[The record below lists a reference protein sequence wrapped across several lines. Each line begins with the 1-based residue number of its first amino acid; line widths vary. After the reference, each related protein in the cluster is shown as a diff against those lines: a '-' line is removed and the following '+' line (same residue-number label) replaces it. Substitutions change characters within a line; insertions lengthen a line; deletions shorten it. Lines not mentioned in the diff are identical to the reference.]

1 MHLLSVRPR
10 RKGFTLIELL
20 VVIAIIAILIGL
32 LLPAVQKVREAA
44 NRTKCQNNLKQ
55 MSLAL
60 HNCNDTYRNLPPL
73 AGPFPSSSTQTSNT
87 TQFWLLPFIEQDN
100 LYKSALDAMTN
111 TYNPLVLPA
120 VVPAAS
126 MTVKT
131 YLCPADPSLPTD
143 GHPANAIHLSGGNAI
158 AGSSYAANAQVFGA
172 SGGANTT
179 PPFLVISPMGNGS
192 IPATFVDGTS
202 NTVVFAEK
210 YGMCVY
216 PSLSPTGGGN
226 WWARAVPAPSIS
238 GPYFGYISTS
248 ANTQLGGYN
257 VTPPFQIQP
266 APYNGNCDP
275 RLPSSGHTAV
285 MQVGLGDGS
294 VRGVSAGVSPRT
306 WWSAVTPNGGEVLG
320 SDW

>member
-1 MHLLSVRPR
+1 MSIRPR
-10 RKGFTLIELL
+10 RQGFTLIELL

-44 NRTKCQNNLKQ
+44 NRTKCQNNIKQ

-60 HNCNDTYRNLPPL
+60 HNCNDTYQHLPPVV
-73 AGPFPSSSTQTSNT
+73 GRFPQGTGNVNT
-87 TQFWLLPFIEQDN
+87 ILFWLLPFIEQDN
-100 LYKSALDAMTN
+100 LYKSAFN
-111 TYNPLVLPA
+111 PA
-120 VVPAAS
+120 VNSYDPLNFPAYPNVAAAS
-126 MTVKT
+126 MAVKT

-143 GHPANAIHLSGGNAI
+143 GHPANAIHLAGGYAYGG
-158 AGSSYAANAQVFGA
+158 ASYAANAQVFGG
-172 SGGANTT
+172 SGGANSN
-179 PPFLVISPMGNGS
+179 PPFVILSPEGNAS
-192 IPATFVDGTS
+192 IAATFTDGTS

-210 YGMCVY
+210 YGVCVY

-226 WWARAVPAPSIS
+226 WWSRNVPPPSIS

-248 ANTQLGGYN
+248 PSTQLGGYN

-266 APYNGNCDP
+266 TPYNGNCDP